1 MEITIN
7 NKKIEIGKP
16 ATLLEVAG
24 LNDIYIPSLCAH
36 PELTPHGG
44 CRLCIVEIEG
54 RKGYP
59 TACTT
64 IAEDGM
70 VVRTDT
76 HILQKMRKDLVQLI
90 LSEHPA
96 GCLLCEDVE
105 SCSNF
110 QGTIRKVGVTTG
122 CRWCPKD
129 KDCEFQK
136 IVEEFEIHELELP
149 GLYRNIEV
157 EKYDPFFDR
166 DYNLCIYCD
175 RCVRICN
182 EYRNSSVLSL
192 KQRGNQ
198 TTIGPAFDDTHIDA
212 LCEFCGACVSV
223 CPTGAMSEKS
233 RKWWGLPEKYEPSI
247 CPICSLNCEI
257 QVLSL
262 KNKIVGTLPP
272 GKPHEAGGELCVKGR
287 FCLSELVNR
296 TERILEPEYKYKE
309 GYGIVS
315 WDFAIDKT
323 TEILQKVKPKRSVL
337 FLSPSLSLEEI
348 STAKYIAENVLKTE
362 DITSSVIDENLFAY
376 MQLASHSVTKKEL
389 GKASSYVSIFLN
401 GNYNVAPLTM
411 MIKKAATNGIPYFQ
425 IGWAKDTTSRFAQ
438 QQLIPTPC
446 EEHKYLDQ
454 IISII
459 KNGKKGTAELCQLVD
474 VLQKSKPAII
484 VGPEIISLS
493 NCIQLLDKI
502 GQIVKLTKSKLY
514 MPNQY
519 GNLNGLMSLVEL
531 KSFYKVDKKIKEGK
545 YDLIYLIGDNP
556 FNERPNVKH
565 IIFQN
570 AFPAPPQSEPDVIL
584 PTAIWGESSGSYL
597 NTDGKV
603 QKTKSVA
610 EPHEYSLSHQEVF
623 SRIAKKMQFKIPG
636 FKTKKPGIEKKTNT
650 VNAKSVK
657 KHQNIAV
664 PNKKSPFVLVQE
676 KSQHNYSNLNL
687 SNGIEGFGELVKS
700 GHIMLHPKDAKKL
713 KLNNRDYVQL
723 VSSQTEKSYPV
734 IVRKQITP
742 GYFYLAFSNGKT
754 EFESNPCPVNI
765 RREHV

>member
-1 MEITIN
+1 MKITIN
-7 NKKIEIGKP
+7 NKKIEIKKP
-16 ATLLEVAG
+16 ATLLDIAG
-24 LNDIYIPSLCAH
+24 QNDIHIPSLCDH

-44 CRLCIVEIEG
+44 CRLCMVEIEG
-54 RKGYP
+54 RNGYP

-64 IAEDGM
+64 IVEDGM

-136 IVEEFEIHELELP
+136 IVEEFEINELELP
-149 GLYRNIEV
+149 GLYRNTEV

-198 TTIGPAFDDTHIDA
+198 TTIGPAFESTHIDA

-233 RKWWGLPEKYEPSI
+233 RKWWGLPEKYEPSV

-287 FCLSELVNR
+287 FCLSELLNR

-315 WDFAIDKT
+315 WGFAIDKT
-323 TEILQKVKPKRSVL
+323 TEILHEVKPKRSAL

-348 STAKYIAENVLKTE
+348 SAAKHLAENVLETE
-362 DITSSVIDENLFAY
+362 DITSSLVDENLLTY

-389 GKASSYVSIFLN
+389 DKASAYISVFLN

-411 MIKKAATNGIPYFQ
+411 MIKKAATNGTPYFQ
-425 IGWAKDTTSRFAQ
+425 IGWVKDTTSRFAQ
-438 QQLIPTPC
+438 QHLIPTPC

-459 KNGKKGTAELCQLVD
+459 KNGKKGPDELCELVD
-474 VLQKSKPAII
+474 VLKNSKPAII

-493 NCIQLLDKI
+493 NCIPLLDKI
-502 GQIVKLTKSKLY
+502 GQIAKLTKAKLY

-519 GNLNGLMSLVEL
+519 GNLNGLMSLVGL
-531 KSFYKVDKKIKEGK
+531 KPFNEVDKKIKEGK
-545 YDLIYLIGDNP
+545 YDLLYLIGDNP
-556 FNERPNVKH
+556 FHERPNVKH

-570 AFPAPPQSEPDVIL
+570 AFPATPQSAPDVIL
-584 PTAIWGESSGSYL
+584 PTAIWGESGGSYL

-610 EPHEYSLSHQEVF
+610 EPHGYSLTHQEVF
-623 SRIAKKMQFKIPG
+623 SRIAKKIKIKIPG
-636 FKTKKPGIEKKTNT
+636 FKTKELEIEKKANNDITKP
-650 VNAKSVK
+650 VN
-657 KHQNIAV
+657 KHQNITA
-664 PNKKSPFVLVQE
+664 PGKKYPYVLIQE
-676 KSQHNYSNLNL
+676 RSQHNYSNLNL
-687 SNGIEGFGELVKS
+687 SNGVEGFGELVKC
-700 GHIMLHPKDAKKL
+700 GHIILHPKDAKKL
-713 KLNNRDYVQL
+713 KLNNNDNVQL
-723 VSSQTEKSYPV
+723 VSSQTQESYPV
-734 IVRKQITP
+734 VIRKQITP
-742 GYFYLAFSNGKT
+742 GYFYLVSSNGKT
-754 EFESNPCPVNI
+754 DFESNPCPVNV

>member
-1 MEITIN
+1 MKLTIN
-7 NKKIEIGKP
+7 NIKIEIGKP
-16 ATLLEVAG
+16 ATLLEVAEQ
-24 LNDIYIPSLCAH
+24 NDIYIPSLCAH

-76 HILQKMRKDLVQLI
+76 NILQKMRKDLVQLI

-105 SCSNF
+105 GCSYF

-122 CRWCPKD
+122 CRWCPND

-136 IVEEFEIHELELP
+136 IVEEFDIQELSLP
-149 GLYRNIEV
+149 GLYRNIPV

-182 EYRNSSVLSL
+182 EYRKSSVLSL

-223 CPTGAMSEKS
+223 CPTGALSEKS

-257 QVLSL
+257 QVLLL

-287 FCLSELVNR
+287 FCLSELINR
-296 TERILEPEYKYKE
+296 TERILEPQYKYKE

-315 WDFAIDKT
+315 WDFAIEKT
-323 TEILQKVKPKRSVL
+323 KEILHEAKPKRSAM

-348 STAKYIAENVLKTE
+348 STAKYFAENILKTG
-362 DITSSVIDENLFAY
+362 DITSSVVDENLFAY
-376 MQLASHSVTKKEL
+376 MQLACHSVTLKEL
-389 GKASSYVSIFLN
+389 KKASSYVSVFLN
-401 GNYNVAPLTM
+401 GNYKVAPLTM
-411 MIKKAATNGIPYFQ
+411 MIKTAAANGIPYFQ
-425 IGWAKDTTSRFAQ
+425 IGWVKDTTSRFAR

-459 KNGKKGTAELCQLVD
+459 KDGKKGPQELCELVS
-474 VLQKSKPAII
+474 VLQNSKPAII

-493 NCIQLLDKI
+493 NCIPLLDKI
-502 GQIVKLTKSKLY
+502 GQIVKLTNARLFMSN
-514 MPNQY
+514 PY
-519 GNLNGLMSLVEL
+519 GNLNGLMSSVDL
-531 KSFYKVDKKIKEGK
+531 KSFDEVDKKIKEGK
-545 YDLIYLIGDNP
+545 YDLLYLIGDNP
-556 FNERPNVKH
+556 FHERPNVKH

-570 AFPAPPQSEPDVIL
+570 AFPATPQSEPDVIL

-597 NTDGKV
+597 NADRKV

-610 EPHEYSLSHQEVF
+610 EQHGYSLPHQEVF
-623 SRIAKKMQFKIPG
+623 LRIAKKLKIKIPG
-636 FKTKKPGIEKKTNT
+636 FKTKEPGIENKANT
-650 VNAKSVK
+650 DITKSVK

-664 PNKKSPFVLVQE
+664 PDEKFPYVLVQE
-676 KSQHNYSNLNL
+676 KSQFIYSNLNL
-687 SNGIEGFGELVKS
+687 SNGIEGFGELVKP
-700 GHIMLHPKDAKKL
+700 GYVMLHPKDAKKL
-713 KLNNRDYVQL
+713 NLNNDDNVQL
-723 VSSQTEKSYPV
+723 VSSQTKKSYPV
-734 IVRKQITP
+734 VIRKQITP
-742 GYFYLAFSNGKT
+742 GYFYLASTNAKT